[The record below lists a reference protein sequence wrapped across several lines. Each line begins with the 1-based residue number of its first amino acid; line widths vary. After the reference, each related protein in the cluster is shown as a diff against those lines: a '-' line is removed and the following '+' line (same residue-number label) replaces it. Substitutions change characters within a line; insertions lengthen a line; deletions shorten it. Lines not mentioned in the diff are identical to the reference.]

1 MAKKFIYDSM
11 GMLDLTASGAVK
23 AGTFNNGTSTFT
35 PSDSEI
41 TNEHAIKDQSLS
53 EAVTSFDDEDMIRID
68 FTTSKTASIIARYNN
83 SGTQESDDMYV
94 YRSSSATNVTTDGGE
109 ISARLYQM
117 IAGWDVD
124 EFTEV
129 SERYWFLRVEDGT
142 TFTGLSEI
150 ILGVPLTFENEP
162 DIGIATQEI
171 FATDLNTSLGG
182 VEYANKRH
190 EPKTTFQLNFSNISQ
205 TFKNNLVSFEQD
217 VTNFKKFVY
226 YDDSAYHYV
235 RLDSP
240 IKFTEV
246 AFQRFSASLKLRE
259 QLS

>member
-1 MAKKFIYDSM
+1 MPKPKFVFLQFSGLYRIDVQFDNNFKINNYSFQRKS
-11 GMLDLTASGAVK
+11 GFSNWVASGGLRGSWMNHEYTRKHFISLVDVHSEQKLRHVMNSIKQIFLAVELCNK
-23 AGTFNNGTSTFT
+23 LNIPHAWTTYYDYTNPPNEFIESQEGGFAGLT
-35 PSDSEI
+35 
-41 TNEHAIKDQSLS
+41 
-53 EAVTSFDDEDMIRID
+53 
-68 FTTSKTASIIARYNN
+68 
-83 SGTQESDDMYV
+83 
-94 YRSSSATNVTTDGGE
+94 
-109 ISARLYQM
+109 
-117 IAGWDVD
+117 
-124 EFTEV
+124 
-129 SERYWFLRVEDGT
+129 
-142 TFTGLSEI
+142 EI
-150 ILGVPLTFENEP
+150 IIGTKLEFENEP

-171 FATDLNTSLGG
+171 FGTDLNTSLGG

-226 YDDSAYHYV
+226 YDDSTYHYV

>member
-1 MAKKFIYDSM
+1 MAKTLYYDSVNL
-11 GMLDLTASGAVK
+11 LDATIT
-23 AGTFNNGTSTFT
+23 AGTVSGTTF
-35 PSDSEI
+35 SASQSAI
-41 TNEHAIKDQSLS
+41 TNVHRINDQSIS
-53 EAVTSFDDEDMIRID
+53 DAITSFGANDVIRID
-68 FTTSKTASIIARYNN
+68 FGVSVDISTALTHNK
-83 SGTQESDDMYV
+83 
-94 YRSSSATNVTTDGGE
+94 SSATEEDNLLWQYHASSSTDMSTNAFVNFSSPAPSWDLAGGG
-109 ISARLYQM
+109 STFS
-117 IAGWDVD
+117 G
-124 EFTEV
+124 
-129 SERYWFLRVEDGT
+129 RYWFLKSQHDTFDGLT
-142 TFTGLSEI
+142 EM

-190 EPKTTFQLNFSNISQ
+190 EPKTTWQLNFSNISQ

-226 YDDSAYHYV
+226 YDDSSYHYV

>member
-1 MAKKFIYDSM
+1 MAKTIYYDSV
-11 GMLDLTASGAVK
+11 GLLEATIT
-23 AGTFNNGTSTFT
+23 AGTHSGTTFT
-35 PSDSEI
+35 VSASAV
-41 TNEHAIKDQSLS
+41 TNEHYIIDQSIAQ
-53 EAVTSFDDEDMIRID
+53 AVTSYDLNDMIRID
-68 FTTSKTASIIARYNN
+68 LGSSHSGSIDFLLHHNKSTSDETDNLGFFNADHATATGSRTHLDTTTTPEWNIQPISNSSRYQFIQ
-83 SGTQESDDMYV
+83 SQE
-94 YRSSSATNVTTDGGE
+94 GGF
-109 ISARLYQM
+109 
-117 IAGWDVD
+117 AGL
-124 EFTEV
+124 T
-129 SERYWFLRVEDGT
+129 
-142 TFTGLSEI
+142 EI
-150 ILGVPLTFENEP
+150 IIGTKLEFENEP

-171 FATDLNTSLGG
+171 FGTDLNTSLGG

-226 YDDSAYHYV
+226 YDDSNYHYV

>member
-1 MAKKFIYDSM
+1 MAKKFYYDSADL
-11 GMLDLTASGAVK
+11 LDATIT
-23 AGTFNNGTSTFT
+23 AGTYSSGNF
-35 PSDSEI
+35 SESASAV
-41 TNEHAIKDQSLS
+41 TNEHYITDQSLS
-53 EAVTSFDDEDMIRID
+53 LAVTSFDDEDTIRID
-68 FTTSKTASIIARYNN
+68 L
-83 SGTQESDDMYV
+83 
-94 YRSSSATNVTTDGGE
+94 SSSKAVDFITWYMSSSDAQPLKFYYSTAGTSGLTEVASVTEGD
-109 ISARLYQM
+109 LN
-117 IAGWDVD
+117 AGWNI
-124 EFTEV
+124 ETF
-129 SERYWFLRVEDGT
+129 SSQSKRYWFMRANDGAVDNIT
-142 TFTGLSEI
+142 EL
-150 ILGVPLTFENEP
+150 ILGSALAFENEP

-190 EPKTTFQLNFSNISQ
+190 EPKTTWQLNFSNISQ

-226 YDDSAYHYV
+226 YDDSSYHYV

>member
-1 MAKKFIYDSM
+1 MAKKFYYDSVNL
-11 GMLDLTASGAVK
+11 LDATIT
-23 AGTFNNGTSTFT
+23 AGTLSGTTFST
-35 PSDSEI
+35 SASAI
-41 TNEHAIKDQSLS
+41 TNEHFINDQSIGQ
-53 EAVTSFDDEDMIRID
+53 AVSSFDDEDAIKID
-68 FTTSKTASIIARYNN
+68 FGSAKAITDVLTHNN
-83 SGTQESDDMYV
+83 STSDETDNLIIY
-94 YRSSSATNVTTDGGE
+94 YSSSASDIGSAFAINTTSPPGWDLVSASSQ
-109 ISARLYQM
+109 SARYWY
-117 IAGWDVD
+117 IRSSEGTHAG
-124 EFTEV
+124 FTEV
-129 SERYWFLRVEDGT
+129 
-142 TFTGLSEI
+142 I
-150 ILGVPLTFENEP
+150 MGVPLEFENEP

-226 YDDSAYHYV
+226 YDDSSYHYV

-246 AFQRFSASLKLRE
+246 AFERFSASVKLRE

>member
-1 MAKKFIYDSM
+1 MAKTIYYDSV
-11 GMLDLTASGAVK
+11 GLTEATIT
-23 AGTFNNGTSTFT
+23 AGTVSGTTF
-35 PSDSEI
+35 SASSSAI
-41 TNEHAIKDQSLS
+41 TNVHRINDQSIS
-53 EAVTSFDDEDMIRID
+53 DAITSFVANDVIRID
-68 FTTSKTASIIARYNN
+68 FGASVDISNALTHNK
-83 SGTQESDDMYV
+83 
-94 YRSSSATNVTTDGGE
+94 SSATEEDNLRFYYHLSSSTDMSNTE
-109 ISARLYQM
+109 AFVNFSSPAP
-117 IAGWDVD
+117 GWDLAGSVA
-124 EFTEV
+124 TV
-129 SERYWFLRVEDGT
+129 KSGRYWFLKSDHDTFDGLT
-142 TFTGLSEI
+142 EMI
-150 ILGVPLTFENEP
+150 IGKPLVFENEP

-171 FATDLNTSLGG
+171 FGTDLNTSLGG

-226 YDDSAYHYV
+226 YDDSTYHYV

>member
-1 MAKKFIYDSM
+1 MAKKFYYDSVNL
-11 GMLDLTASGAVK
+11 LDATIT
-23 AGTFNNGTSTFT
+23 AGTLSGTTFST
-35 PSDSEI
+35 SASAI
-41 TNEHAIKDQSLS
+41 TNEHFINDQSIGQ
-53 EAVTSFDDEDMIRID
+53 AVSSFGLNDAIRID
-68 FTTSKTASIIARYNN
+68 FGSAKAITDVLTHNNSTSDETDNLIIYYNSSASDIGSAFAINETSPPGWDLVSASSQSARYW
-83 SGTQESDDMYV
+83 YI
-94 YRSSSATNVTTDGGE
+94 RSSEGTH
-109 ISARLYQM
+109 
-117 IAGWDVD
+117 AGL
-124 EFTEV
+124 TEV
-129 SERYWFLRVEDGT
+129 
-142 TFTGLSEI
+142 
-150 ILGVPLTFENEP
+150 ILGVPLEFENEP

-190 EPKTTFQLNFSNISQ
+190 EPKTTFQLNFSNISE

-226 YDDSAYHYV
+226 YDDSSYHYV

>member
-1 MAKKFIYDSM
+1 MAKKFYYDSVN
-11 GMLDLTASGAVK
+11 LIEATIT
-23 AGTFNNGTSTFT
+23 AGTLSGTTFST
-35 PSDSEI
+35 SASAI
-41 TNEHAIKDQSLS
+41 TNEHYINDQSIGH
-53 EAVTSFDDEDMIRID
+53 AVSSFDDEDVIRID
-68 FTTSKTASIIARYNN
+68 FGSAKTITDVLTYNN
-83 SGTQESDDMYV
+83 STSDETNDLWV
-94 YRSSSATNVTTDGGE
+94 YYSSSASDIGTVYAINATSPPAWDLVSPSSQ
-109 ISARLYQM
+109 SARYWYLRSED
-117 IAGWDVD
+117 GV
-124 EFTEV
+124 FSGLTEV
-129 SERYWFLRVEDGT
+129 
-142 TFTGLSEI
+142 I
-150 ILGVPLTFENEP
+150 MGVPLEFENEP

-226 YDDSAYHYV
+226 YDDSTYHYV

>member
-1 MAKKFIYDSM
+1 MAKKFYYESVNILNATITEGDHDTS
-11 GMLDLTASGAVK
+11 D
-23 AGTFNNGTSTFT
+23 GTFTVTS
-35 PSDSEI
+35 SDIS
-41 TNEHAIKDQSLS
+41 NEHAIADQSLS
-53 EAVTSFDDEDMIRID
+53 LAVTNMDNEDTIRID
-68 FTTSKTASIIARYNN
+68 FGSTVTVTDVLTYNN
-83 SGTQESDDMYV
+83 STTQEEDDLGWY
-94 YRSSSATNVTTDGGE
+94 YNSSGTNLGTLFG
-109 ISARLYQM
+109 SNQQFPP
-117 IAGWDVD
+117 GWDL
-124 EFTEV
+124 V
-129 SERYWFLRVEDGT
+129 SASSQTARYWYARSIHADYA
-142 TFTGLSEI
+142 GLAEVI
-150 ILGVPLTFENEP
+150 MGVPLEFENEP

-171 FATDLNTSLGG
+171 FATDLNTSYGG

-205 TFKNNLVSFEQD
+205 TFKNNLVSFEQN

-226 YDDSAYHYV
+226 YDDSSYHYV

>member
-1 MAKKFIYDSM
+1 MAKKFYYDNV
-11 GMLDLTASGAVK
+11 DLLNATIT
-23 AGTFNNGTSTFT
+23 AGTLSGTTFST
-35 PSDSEI
+35 SASAI
-41 TNEHAIKDQSLS
+41 TNEHYINDQSIGHAVSSFDLDDAIK
-53 EAVTSFDDEDMIRID
+53 ID
-68 FTTSKTASIIARYNN
+68 FGSDKSITHVLSHNN
-83 SGTQESDDMYV
+83 STLDETDNLIIY
-94 YRSSSATNVTTDGGE
+94 YSSSASDIGSAFAINLTSPVGWDLVSGSSQ
-109 ISARLYQM
+109 SARYWYIRSSQGTH
-117 IAGWDVD
+117 AGL
-124 EFTEV
+124 TEV
-129 SERYWFLRVEDGT
+129 
-142 TFTGLSEI
+142 I
-150 ILGVPLTFENEP
+150 MGVPLEFENEP

-190 EPKTTFQLNFSNISQ
+190 EPKTTWQLNFSNISE

-226 YDDSAYHYV
+226 YDDSSYHYV

>member
-1 MAKKFIYDSM
+1 MAKKFYYDSVN
-11 GMLDLTASGAVK
+11 LSDATIS
-23 AGTFNNGTSTFT
+23 AGTYNSSTNVFT
-35 PSDSEI
+35 LSNTQV
-41 TNEHAIKDQSLS
+41 TNEHYIIDQSIAQ
-53 EAVTSFDDEDMIRID
+53 AVTSFGDEDMIRID
-68 FTTSKTASIIARYNN
+68 LRADYTVSDIILYNN
-83 SGTQESDDMYV
+83 GAKDFNDLFVYGGSSGTSNLNLRLELNTTFAGWNANTLT
-94 YRSSSATNVTTDGGE
+94 SSS
-109 ISARLYQM
+109 S
-117 IAGWDVD
+117 
-124 EFTEV
+124 F
-129 SERYWFLRVEDGT
+129 RYWFLRSEDGSYD
-142 TFTGLSEI
+142 GLTEV

-190 EPKTTFQLNFSNISQ
+190 EPKTTWQLNFSNISQ

-226 YDDSAYHYV
+226 YDDSSYHYV

-246 AFQRFSASLKLRE
+246 AFERFSASLKLRE

>member
-1 MAKKFIYDSM
+1 MAKKFYYDSADL
-11 GMLDLTASGAVK
+11 LDATIT
-23 AGTFNNGTSTFT
+23 AGTISGTSF
-35 PSDSEI
+35 SESASAV
-41 TNEHAIKDQSLS
+41 TNEHRIIDQSTS
-53 EAVTSFDDEDMIRID
+53 QSISSFDDEDGIRID
-68 FTTSKTASIIARYNN
+68 LSSNKAVDFILWHMSGSDAQKLRFYYSTNSTSSLQLITTTQDGELGTGWNIETFSSQSK
-83 SGTQESDDMYV
+83 
-94 YRSSSATNVTTDGGE
+94 
-109 ISARLYQM
+109 
-117 IAGWDVD
+117 
-124 EFTEV
+124 
-129 SERYWFLRVEDGT
+129 RYWFIEAHEGT
-142 TFTGLSEI
+142 VDNITEL
-150 ILGVPLTFENEP
+150 ILGSALTFENEP

-190 EPKTTFQLNFSNISQ
+190 EPKTTWQLNFSNISQ
-205 TFKNNLVSFEQD
+205 TFKNNLVSFEED

-226 YDDSAYHYV
+226 YDNSSYHYV

>member
-1 MAKKFIYDSM
+1 MAKKFYYDSVDL
-11 GMLDLTASGAVK
+11 LDATIT
-23 AGTFNNGTSTFT
+23 AGTQSSSTF
-35 PSDSEI
+35 SASASAI
-41 TNEHAIKDQSLS
+41 TNEHRIIDQSIGQ
-53 EAVTSFDDEDMIRID
+53 AVTSFDDEDVIRID
-68 FTTSKTASIIARYNN
+68 LGSAKTVSNILYHNN
-83 SGTQESDDMYV
+83 STSDETDDLIIY
-94 YRSSSATNVTTDGGE
+94 YNSSATNIGTQWATNS
-109 ISARLYQM
+109 ISPP
-117 IAGWDVD
+117 GWDISTASSQTAQYWYIRSSSGTFSG
-124 EFTEV
+124 FTEV
-129 SERYWFLRVEDGT
+129 
-142 TFTGLSEI
+142 
-150 ILGVPLTFENEP
+150 ILGVPLEFENEP

-226 YDDSAYHYV
+226 YDDSSYHYV

>member
-1 MAKKFIYDSM
+1 MAKKFYYDSV
-11 GMLDLTASGAVK
+11 DLSDATIT
-23 AGTFNNGTSTFT
+23 AGTQSSSTF
-35 PSDSEI
+35 SASASAI
-41 TNEHAIKDQSLS
+41 TNEHLIIDQSIAQ
-53 EAVTSFDDEDMIRID
+53 AVTSFDDEDVIRID
-68 FTTSKTASIIARYNN
+68 LGSAKTVSDILYHNN
-83 SGTQESDDMYV
+83 STSDETDDLFV
-94 YRSSSATNVTTDGGE
+94 YYSSSATDIGTGFASNST
-109 ISARLYQM
+109 SPP
-117 IAGWDVD
+117 GWDLSTASSQTARYWYIRSSSGTFSG
-124 EFTEV
+124 FTEV
-129 SERYWFLRVEDGT
+129 
-142 TFTGLSEI
+142 
-150 ILGVPLTFENEP
+150 ILGVPLEFENEP
-162 DIGIATQEI
+162 DIGIATQES

-190 EPKTTFQLNFSNISQ
+190 EPKTTWQLNFSNISQ

-226 YDDSAYHYV
+226 YDDSSYHYV

>member
-1 MAKKFIYDSM
+1 MAKKFYYDNVDL
-11 GMLDLTASGAVK
+11 LDATIT
-23 AGTFNNGTSTFT
+23 AGTLSGTTFST
-35 PSDSEI
+35 SASAI
-41 TNEHAIKDQSLS
+41 TNEHRIIDQSIGH
-53 EAVTSFDDEDMIRID
+53 AVSSFDDEDAIKID
-68 FTTSKTASIIARYNN
+68 FGSAKAITHVLSHNNSTSDETNDLWVYYSSSSSDIGSVFAINSTSPPAWDLVSASSQSARYWYLRSEDGVF
-83 SGTQESDDMYV
+83 SG
-94 YRSSSATNVTTDGGE
+94 
-109 ISARLYQM
+109 L
-117 IAGWDVD
+117 
-124 EFTEV
+124 TEV
-129 SERYWFLRVEDGT
+129 
-142 TFTGLSEI
+142 I
-150 ILGVPLTFENEP
+150 MGVPLEFENEP

-190 EPKTTFQLNFSNISQ
+190 EPKTTWQLNFSNISQ

-226 YDDSAYHYV
+226 YDDSSYHYV

-246 AFQRFSASLKLRE
+246 AFERFSASLKLRE

>member
-1 MAKKFIYDSM
+1 MAKKFYYDTV
-11 GMLDLTASGAVK
+11 GITEGTIT
-23 AGTFNNGTSTFT
+23 AGTYNSSTNVF
-35 PSDSEI
+35 SVAASEV
-41 TNEHAIKDQSLS
+41 TNEHYINDQSIGH
-53 EAVTSFDDEDMIRID
+53 AVTSFGNEDMIRID
-68 FTTSKTASIIARYNN
+68 LGSAKTASDIILYNN
-83 SGTQESDDMYV
+83 SSKDFDDLFV
-94 YRSSSATNVTTDGGE
+94 YHSSSATGSLTLKLELNVTF
-109 ISARLYQM
+109 
-117 IAGWDVD
+117 AGWNANTLTSSGN
-124 EFTEV
+124 FQ
-129 SERYWFLRVEDGT
+129 YWFLRSEDG
-142 TFTGLSEI
+142 FYGGLSEV

>member
-1 MAKKFIYDSM
+1 MAKKFYYDSVNL
-11 GMLDLTASGAVK
+11 LDATIS
-23 AGTFNNGTSTFT
+23 AGTLSGTTF
-35 PSDSEI
+35 SLSSSAI
-41 TNEHAIKDQSLS
+41 TTDHRIIDQSIVH
-53 EAVTSFDDEDMIRID
+53 AVSSFDDEDAIRID
-68 FTTSKTASIIARYNN
+68 LGSAKTVSNVLMHNNSATQETNDLWIYYSSSNSDIGVAWAINSTTPPASWDISTASSQTARYWYLRSEDGVY
-83 SGTQESDDMYV
+83 SG
-94 YRSSSATNVTTDGGE
+94 
-109 ISARLYQM
+109 L
-117 IAGWDVD
+117 
-124 EFTEV
+124 TEV
-129 SERYWFLRVEDGT
+129 
-142 TFTGLSEI
+142 

-190 EPKTTFQLNFSNISQ
+190 EPKTTFQLNFSNISE

-226 YDDSAYHYV
+226 YDDSTYHYV

>member
-1 MAKKFIYDSM
+1 MAKKFYYDSADL
-11 GMLDLTASGAVK
+11 LDATIT
-23 AGTFNNGTSTFT
+23 AGTLSPPNFT
-35 PSDSEI
+35 VSASAV
-41 TNEHAIKDQSLS
+41 TNEHRITDQSIS
-53 EAVTSFDDEDMIRID
+53 QSVSNFDDEDAIRID
-68 FTTSKTASIIARYNN
+68 LSSSKAVDFILWHMSGSDADKLQFYYST
-83 SGTQESDDMYV
+83 SGTSSLTLVASTQEGELNPNWNIETF
-94 YRSSSATNVTTDGGE
+94 SSQSK
-109 ISARLYQM
+109 
-117 IAGWDVD
+117 
-124 EFTEV
+124 
-129 SERYWFLRVEDGT
+129 RYWFVRAHEGT
-142 TFTGLSEI
+142 VNNITEL
-150 ILGVPLTFENEP
+150 ILGSALTFENEP

-190 EPKTTFQLNFSNISQ
+190 EPKTTWQLNFSNISQ

-226 YDDSAYHYV
+226 YDDSSYHYV

-246 AFQRFSASLKLRE
+246 AFERFSASLKLRE

>member
-1 MAKKFIYDSM
+1 MAKKFYYDSV
-11 GMLDLTASGAVK
+11 GLLDATIT
-23 AGTFNNGTSTFT
+23 AGTISPPNFSTSA
-35 PSDSEI
+35 SAV
-41 TNEHAIKDQSLS
+41 TNEHRITDQSIAQS
-53 EAVTSFDDEDMIRID
+53 VTSFDDEDAIKID
-68 FTTSKTASIIARYNN
+68 LSSSKAVDFILWHMSGSDADKLQFYYST
-83 SGTQESDDMYV
+83 SGTNSLVNVASTQDGELNINWNIETF
-94 YRSSSATNVTTDGGE
+94 SSQSK
-109 ISARLYQM
+109 
-117 IAGWDVD
+117 
-124 EFTEV
+124 
-129 SERYWFLRVEDGT
+129 RYWFMKAHDGT
-142 TFTGLSEI
+142 VNNITEL
-150 ILGVPLTFENEP
+150 ILGSALTFENEP

-190 EPKTTFQLNFSNISQ
+190 EPKTTFQLNFSNISS
-205 TFKNNLVSFEQD
+205 TFKDNLVSFEQD

-226 YDDSAYHYV
+226 YDDSSYHYV

>member
-1 MAKKFIYDSM
+1 MAKKFYYDSVEL
-11 GMLDLTASGAVK
+11 LDATIT
-23 AGTFNNGTSTFT
+23 AGTYSSGNFSV
-35 PSDSEI
+35 SASAV
-41 TNEHAIKDQSLS
+41 TNEHYLTDQSLS
-53 EAVTSFDDEDMIRID
+53 QAVTSFDDEDTIRID
-68 FTTSKTASIIARYNN
+68 LLSSNAVDFITWFMSASDSQPLKFYY
-83 SGTQESDDMYV
+83 ST
-94 YRSSSATNVTTDGGE
+94 SATSG
-109 ISARLYQM
+109 L
-117 IAGWDVD
+117 
-124 EFTEV
+124 TEV
-129 SERYWFLRVEDGT
+129 ASVSEGELSPNWNIETFSSQSKRYWFIRCSDGT
-142 TFTGLSEI
+142 VDNITEL
-150 ILGVPLTFENEP
+150 ILGAVLSFENEP

-226 YDDSAYHYV
+226 YDDSSYHYV

>member
-1 MAKKFIYDSM
+1 MAKKFYYDTM
-11 GMLDLTASGAVK
+11 GITEATIT
-23 AGTFNNGTSTFT
+23 AGTFSSDTFS
-35 PSDSEI
+35 PSSSAI
-41 TNEHAIKDQSLS
+41 TNEHYINDQSIGQ
-53 EAVTSFDDEDMIRID
+53 AVTGFNDEDTIRID
-68 FTTSKTASIIARYNN
+68 FGSNQTASDIILYNKGTTTEFNDLFIYN
-83 SGTQESDDMYV
+83 SD
-94 YRSSSATNVTTDGGE
+94 SATSSLSPIIGLGSMV
-109 ISARLYQM
+109 S
-117 IAGWDVD
+117 GWDAD
-124 EFTEV
+124 ELGST
-129 SERYWFLRVEDGT
+129 SSKRYWFLRSEDGD
-142 TFTGLSEI
+142 FDNLSEV

-171 FATDLNTSLGG
+171 FGTDLNTSLGG

-226 YDDSAYHYV
+226 YDDSSYHYV

>member
-1 MAKKFIYDSM
+1 MAKTFYYDSVN
-11 GMLDLTASGAVK
+11 LSDATIT
-23 AGTFNNGTSTFT
+23 AGTHSSTTFT
-35 PSDSEI
+35 VSASAV
-41 TNEHAIKDQSLS
+41 TNEHHIIDQSIGQ
-53 EAVTSFDDEDMIRID
+53 AVTSYDLNDMIRID
-68 FTTSKTASIIARYNN
+68 LGSSYSGSIDFLLHHNKSTSDETDNLGFYNASSSTNTGSLTHLDTTTTSGWNIQNISNSNRYQFIESQEGGF
-83 SGTQESDDMYV
+83 SGLT
-94 YRSSSATNVTTDGGE
+94 
-109 ISARLYQM
+109 
-117 IAGWDVD
+117 
-124 EFTEV
+124 
-129 SERYWFLRVEDGT
+129 
-142 TFTGLSEI
+142 EI
-150 ILGVPLTFENEP
+150 IIGTKLEFENEP

-190 EPKTTFQLNFSNISQ
+190 EPKTTFQLNFSNISE

-226 YDDSAYHYV
+226 YDDSSYHYV

>member
-11 GMLDLTASGAVK
+11 GYYDLTASGAIK
-23 AGTFNNGTSTFT
+23 AGTYSTSTNLFT
-35 PSDSEI
+35 PSDSAI
-41 TNEHAIKDQSLS
+41 TDEHVIRDHSLS
-53 EAVTSFDDEDMIRID
+53 KAVTSFNNEDMIRID

-83 SGTQESDDMYV
+83 SVSETHDMYV
-94 YRSSSATNVTTDGGE
+94 YRSDNATNPFSNGGE
-109 ISARLYQM
+109 ISERLYQM
-117 IAGWDVD
+117 NAGWDVD
-124 EFTEV
+124 EFTQV
-129 SERYWFLRVEDGT
+129 SGRYWFLRSEDGD
-142 TFTGLSEI
+142 FDGLAEV

-190 EPKTTFQLNFSNISQ
+190 EPKTTWQLNFSNISE

-226 YDDSAYHYV
+226 YDDSSYHYV

>member
-1 MAKKFIYDSM
+1 MAKKFYYDNVNL
-11 GMLDLTASGAVK
+11 LDAIIT
-23 AGTFNNGTSTFT
+23 AGTLSGSTFST
-35 PSDSEI
+35 SASDI
-41 TNEHAIKDQSLS
+41 TNEHYINDQSIGH
-53 EAVTSFDDEDMIRID
+53 AVSDFDDEDAIRID
-68 FTTSKTASIIARYNN
+68 FGSAKTITDVLTHNN
-83 SGTQESDDMYV
+83 STSDETNDLWV
-94 YRSSSATNVTTDGGE
+94 YYSSSASNIENAFAINSTSPPSWDLVSA
-109 ISARLYQM
+109 ISRSARYWYLRSED
-117 IAGWDVD
+117 GV
-124 EFTEV
+124 FSGLTEV
-129 SERYWFLRVEDGT
+129 
-142 TFTGLSEI
+142 I
-150 ILGVPLTFENEP
+150 MGVPLTFENEP

-190 EPKTTFQLNFSNISQ
+190 EPKTTWQLNFSNISQ

-226 YDDSAYHYV
+226 YDDSSYHYV

-246 AFQRFSASLKLRE
+246 AFERFSASLKLRE

>member
-1 MAKKFIYDSM
+1 MAKKFYYDSSNLLNATITA
-11 GMLDLTASGAVK
+11 GTYSSGNFNASGV
-23 AGTFNNGTSTFT
+23 
-35 PSDSEI
+35 EV
-41 TNEHAIKDQSLS
+41 TNEHFIIDHSLS
-53 EAVTSFDDEDMIRID
+53 QAVTSFDDEDTIRISLTSSKAVD
-68 FTTSKTASIIARYNN
+68 FITWYMSASDAQSLKFYYSTASA
-83 SGTQESDDMYV
+83 SGLTEV
-94 YRSSSATNVTTDGGE
+94 ASASEGE
-109 ISARLYQM
+109 LN
-117 IAGWDVD
+117 AGWNI
-124 EFTEV
+124 ETF
-129 SERYWFLRVEDGT
+129 SSQSKQYWFVRADNGAVDNITEL
-142 TFTGLSEI
+142 
-150 ILGVPLTFENEP
+150 ILGAVLSFENQP

-190 EPKTTFQLNFSNISQ
+190 EPKTTWQLNFSNISS
-205 TFKNNLVSFEQD
+205 TFKDNLVNFEQD

-226 YDDSAYHYV
+226 YDDSSYHYV

>member
-1 MAKKFIYDSM
+1 MAKKFYYDSVNL
-11 GMLDLTASGAVK
+11 LDATISAGTISSTTFTLNNGAV
-23 AGTFNNGTSTFT
+23 
-35 PSDSEI
+35 
-41 TNEHAIKDQSLS
+41 TNEHYIIDQSIGQ
-53 EAVTSFDDEDMIRID
+53 AVTSFDVGNMIRID
-68 FTTSKTASIIARYNN
+68 LGSSYSGSVDFLLHHNKNTSGDADNLGFYN
-83 SGTQESDDMYV
+83 
-94 YRSSSATNVTTDGGE
+94 SSSATSTGSRTHLDTTTPFGWSLIGISNSSRYQFIESQEGTFGG
-109 ISARLYQM
+109 L
-117 IAGWDVD
+117 
-124 EFTEV
+124 TEV
-129 SERYWFLRVEDGT
+129 
-142 TFTGLSEI
+142 I
-150 ILGVPLTFENEP
+150 IGSALTFENEP

-190 EPKTTFQLNFSNISQ
+190 EPKTTWQLNFSNISQ

-226 YDDSAYHYV
+226 YDDSSYHYV

-246 AFQRFSASLKLRE
+246 AFERFSASLKLRE